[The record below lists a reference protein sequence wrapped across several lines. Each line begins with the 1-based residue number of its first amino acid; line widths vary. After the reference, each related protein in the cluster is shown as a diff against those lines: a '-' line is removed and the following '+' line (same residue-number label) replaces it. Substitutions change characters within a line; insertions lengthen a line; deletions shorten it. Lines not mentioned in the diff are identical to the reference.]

1 MPVSELFLPRYGYT
15 LAEASCHSEEARV
28 HEKQGD
34 CVVRGH
40 ADGRG
45 CLATMQDQGRV
56 GPVVQAETDNNADVA
71 DQR

>member
-1 MPVSELFLPRYGYT
+1 M
-15 LAEASCHSEEARV
+15 